1 MLGDST
7 IKISTW
13 FQNNMLKKKI
23 AKEDIRK
30 MLKVVMSEISSV
42 ADSPGGWIHQDGW
55 ISLSKNTATMLTELG
70 RLENAEYL
78 LAFYGVTFNRDGW
91 FYSGLR
97 IIF

>member
-1 MLGDST
+1 MC
-7 IKISTW
+7 
-13 FQNNMLKKKI
+13 KKKI

-30 MLKVVMSEISSV
+30 MLKVVITELSFA

-55 ISLSKNTATMLTELG
+55 ISLSKNAAEMFNKLVK
-70 RLENAEYL
+70 LENAEGL
-78 LAFYGVTFNRDGW
+78 LAFYGVTLNRGGW

>member
-42 ADSPGGWIHQDGW
+42 ADSTKKP
-55 ISLSKNTATMLTELG
+55 
-70 RLENAEYL
+70 
-78 LAFYGVTFNRDGW
+78 
-91 FYSGLR
+91 
-97 IIF
+97 